1 LSSGAGDD
9 IGAGALTMYVVYM
22 RIQ

>member
-9 IGAGALTMYVVYM
+9 IGAGALTMYLVYT